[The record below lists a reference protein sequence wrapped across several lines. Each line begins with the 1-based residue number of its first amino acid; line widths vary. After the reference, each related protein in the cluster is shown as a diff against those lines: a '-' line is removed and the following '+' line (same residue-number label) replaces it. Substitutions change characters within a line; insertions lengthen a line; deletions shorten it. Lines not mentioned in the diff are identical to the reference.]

1 MNYYNESDI
10 LKPFKYSDNLH
21 FNDRDV
27 FIEEK
32 KKGALNYAGKVFV
45 TVINSIPIYA
55 RMEDEH
61 KSGEQWVTHQLC
73 NLSSILENGRYD
85 IDCAKVLW
93 GFSAYL
99 ISSIVFEL
107 CDNENYLNNING
119 VPDDIIFEQYYS
131 ICYQIYKVQKTVKYR
146 HFDND
151 AAKIKVMDE
160 EFRQHHLKVERE
172 LWTKSQ
178 EQVTNPLLKIDD
190 FKKKVNGYFLFL
202 AREMNHVKNERP
214 KFESII
220 QYRDKDRLLKR
231 FHELIDNN
239 SGAAICSVFLK
250 AKQECLITKKVTK
263 SLFESEFW
271 ECSKSEWES
280 IRKYTDEGN
289 INALDRANQIVI
301 FD

>member
-1 MNYYNESDI
+1 MDYYNESDI
-10 LKPFKYSDNLH
+10 LKTFKYSDRLA
-21 FNDRDV
+21 FNDR

-45 TVINSIPIYA
+45 AVINSIPIYA

-61 KSGEQWVTHQLC
+61 ESGEQWVIQQLC
-73 NLSSILENGRYD
+73 NESSILESGRYD

-99 ISSIVFEL
+99 ISNIVFEL
-107 CDNENYLNNING
+107 CDNEYYLNNING
-119 VPDDIIFEQYYS
+119 VSDDIIFEQYYS
-131 ICYQIYKVQKTVKYR
+131 ICYQIYKVQKIVKYKYSN
-146 HFDND
+146 ND
-151 AAKIKVMDE
+151 VAKIKALDE
-160 EFRQHHLKVERE
+160 EFRQQHLKTERE

-178 EQVTNPLLKIDD
+178 HHVANPLLKTDD
-190 FKKKVNGYFLFL
+190 FKKKVNDYFLFL
-202 AREMNHVKNERP
+202 ARDMNIVKNEKP

-220 QYRDKDRLLKR
+220 QYRDKGRLLKR

-239 SGAAICSVFLK
+239 SGAAIGSVFLK

-271 ECSKSEWES
+271 ACSKSEWES